1 MKKRFPSLE
10 KSAKKVKIDF
20 TKAFIKQHKKAPKKI
35 QEAWEKR
42 LEFFLKDQFYPLLKN
57 HQLTGE
63 YKRHRSI
70 SITGDWR
77 AIFIETLDDEGN
89 KIILFKF
96 IGTHN

>member
-1 MKKRFPSLE
+1 MVKKRFPTLE

-42 LEFFLKDQFYPLLKN
+42 KN

-63 YKRHRSI
+63 YKGHVSI
-70 SITGDWR
+70 NITGDWR
-77 AIFIETLDDEGN
+77 AIFTETLDEEDN
-89 KIILFKF
+89 KTILFKF
-96 IGTHN
+96 LGTHNQLYG